1 MTKYLI
7 YAEDEKKPV
16 RKMKRDYE
24 AIDFSEDV
32 RNLQRYG
39 CMSVVKV
46 VADGGRYVWNSET
59 SVWEKAGD

>member
-16 RKMKRDYE
+16 RKMKHAYE
-24 AIDFSEDV
+24 AIDFAEDV

-46 VADGGRYVWNSET
+46 VDDEGRYTWNSET